1 MDAFRLARDTTRAK
15 TRRRTITT
23 REAALRIPLLA
34 LLLLYGT
41 ACPAETP
48 KVYTHSLGQEAELR
62 DGELRGREHAG
73 KRAFYLEL
81 VRALLDELDLPL
93 RIEEVPLARGL
104 MLLQKGP
111 NLVLFNLAQTP
122 ERLPLAHW
130 IGPTLEETDW
140 LYESSQAPTGI
151 GRLEDA
157 RDLPVC
163 VLNGSTHDAR
173 LSAAGFTRLTRQN
186 GYAQCLGMLA
196 AGRVAL
202 AASADLG
209 LAQKLENAGVAPE
222 LIRRSAVML
231 GQDRG
236 YIALSRDIPRQQAER
251 WQQALEQLRRDGR
264 FEALYQRYA
273 Q

>member
-1 MDAFRLARDTTRAK
+1 M
-15 TRRRTITT
+15 RT
-23 REAALRIPLLA
+23 ALLA
-34 LLLLYGT
+34 LSLLYGA
-41 ACPAETP
+41 ACPADALR
-48 KVYTHSLGQEAELR
+48 VYTHSLGQEAELR
-62 DGELRGREHAG
+62 DGELRGREHGG

-81 VRALLDELDLPL
+81 VRTLLDELDQPQ
-93 RIEEVPLARGL
+93 RIEEIPLARGL
-104 MLLQKGP
+104 MLLQKEP

-130 IGPTLEETDW
+130 IGPTLEESDW
-140 LYESSQAPTGI
+140 LYENSQAPTGI
-151 GRLEDA
+151 SRLEDA
-157 RDLPVC
+157 RDLQVC
-163 VLNGSTHDAR
+163 VLNGSTHDTR

-202 AASADLG
+202 AASADQG
-209 LAQKLENAGVAPE
+209 LAQKLEIAKVPPE
-222 LIRRSAVML
+222 RIQRSAVML

-236 YIALSRDIPRQQAER
+236 FIALSRDIPPQQAER

-264 FEALYQRYA
+264 FEALYRRYA